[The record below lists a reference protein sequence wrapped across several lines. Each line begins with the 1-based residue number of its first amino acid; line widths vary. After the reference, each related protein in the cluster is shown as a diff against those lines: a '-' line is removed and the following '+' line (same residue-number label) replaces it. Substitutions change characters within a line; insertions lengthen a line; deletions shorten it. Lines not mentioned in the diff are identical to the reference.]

1 MFCIYCLQVVCI
13 PCFTAKSH
21 QFLLVWSLSSQ
32 VEVTLLPHWSK
43 SVLFLPNITSN
54 PCVCCPKFYDVLC
67 LLLSV
72 PLSRFPGFAAGD
84 FCSFPRAFI
93 HWGTTCFHFF
103 DMFNFNVFCCVPR
116 KKISKVTMLKDGP
129 PEQLQRACSLLQ
141 TLSSQREAQM
151 AVAWVTWL
159 RCGVAES
166 VRGIEV
172 RHATHVP
179 VCIYIYIGGLFLFF
193 SRRFFFGGGSWFY
206 TFLLLLLCFS
216 AFLLLCF
223 AAFLLFL
230 LFCLSTSLLFCFSA
244 FLLLC
249 FSAFLLFLLLCLST
263 SLLFAFPAFCFSC
276 FSAFHA
282 SLLLCFTCFFS
293 FLLLCFPCFS
303 AFVLLC
309 LSTSTILLVL
319 FLSHVFC
326 CSTSCSFASL
336 LPVFSASLF
345 FSFLLLYSLLFVS
358 QMKT

>member
-72 PLSRFPGFAAGD
+72 PLSRFPGFAEGD

-179 VCIYIYIGGLFLFF
+179 VCIYIYRRAIFVFFAQVFFWGGFLVLYFPA
-193 SRRFFFGGGSWFY
+193 SAS
-206 TFLLLLLCFS
+206 LLLCFS
-216 AFLLLCF
+216 ASLLRCF
-223 AAFLLFL
+223 SAFPAFLLVY
-230 LFCLSTSLLFCFSA
+230 FSA

-249 FSAFLLFLLLCLST
+249 FSASLLLCFSAFPASLLVYFSAF
-263 SLLFAFPAFCFSC
+263 LLFAFPAFCFSC

-282 SLLLCFTCFFS
+282 SLLYLLLFFSASLLSLLLCFCASVPFYFYYSTCSFPQS
-293 FLLLCFPCFS
+293 CVLLLYFLLLCF
-303 AFVLLC
+303 
-309 LSTSTILLVL
+309 
-319 FLSHVFC
+319 
-326 CSTSCSFASL
+326 
-336 LPVFSASLF
+336 SASC
-345 FSFLLLYSLLFVS
+345 V
-358 QMKT
+358 

>member
-43 SVLFLPNITSN
+43 SVLSLPNITSN

-72 PLSRFPGFAAGD
+72 PLSRFPGFAEGD
-84 FCSFPRAFI
+84 LCSFPRAFV

-166 VRGIEV
+166 VGGIEV

-179 VCIYIYIGGLFLFF
+179 VYRDIYIYIGGLFIFVF
-193 SRRFFFGGGSWFY
+193 
-206 TFLLLLLCFS
+206 
-216 AFLLLCF
+216 F
-223 AAFLLFL
+223 AAGFFLGGFL
-230 LFCLSTSLLFCFSA
+230 VLYFPASA

-263 SLLFAFPAFCFSC
+263 SLLFCFSAFLLFLLLCLSTSLLFCFSAFCFSC
-276 FSAFHA
+276 FLLSFFSAFHA
-282 SLLLCFTCFFS
+282 SLLYLLLFFSASLLSLLLCFCASVPFYFYYSTCSFLQS
-293 FLLLCFPCFS
+293 CVLLLYFLLLCF
-303 AFVLLC
+303 
-309 LSTSTILLVL
+309 
-319 FLSHVFC
+319 
-326 CSTSCSFASL
+326 
-336 LPVFSASLF
+336 SASC
-345 FSFLLLYSLLFVS
+345 V
-358 QMKT
+358 